1 MRLDDFVLYLDENLD
16 NCKPIMDALTA
27 HNVRFERHR
36 DSFPPGTLD
45 EVWLSA
51 VGTSGWI
58 VLTKDKHNRYNQ
70 WEKSAIRRHRVRE
83 FYFASGNINASEMAE
98 ALIAALPEL
107 RNLLRMLDPPFV
119 VSITRSGAVTVVFDK
134 EGPTH
139 LRRRA
144 KIQPGQE

>member
-16 NCKPIMDALTA
+16 NCKPIMDALVA

-36 DSFPPGTLD
+36 DYFAPGTLD
-45 EVWLSA
+45 EVWLSS
-51 VGTSGWI
+51 VGTSGWT

-83 FYFASGNINASEMAE
+83 FYFASGNMNASEMAE
-98 ALIAALPEL
+98 ALVAALPEL
-107 RNLLRMLDPPFV
+107 RDLSRTLEPPFV
-119 VSITRSGAVTVVFDK
+119 ISVTRSGGVTVVFDR

-144 KIQPGQE
+144 KVRIREE